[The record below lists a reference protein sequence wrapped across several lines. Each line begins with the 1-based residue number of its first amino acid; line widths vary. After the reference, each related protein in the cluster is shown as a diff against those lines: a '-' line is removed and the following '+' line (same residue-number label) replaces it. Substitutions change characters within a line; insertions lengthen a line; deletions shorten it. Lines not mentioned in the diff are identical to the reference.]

1 MGWLLKLLGSIGD
14 IRALIAQLFK
24 IQKDVTANQRQ
35 TTKDKVVDDAINAA
49 ISRGKLHDSRAEQQ
63 RETD

>member
-24 IQKDVTANQRQ
+24 IQKDVTANKRQ
-35 TTKDKVVDDAINAA
+35 TAKDDRVDDAINAA
-49 ISRGKLHDSRAEQQ
+49 ISRGKLHDRPAEQQ
-63 RETD
+63 READ

>member
-14 IRALIAQLFK
+14 LRALIAQLFK

-49 ISRGKLHDSRAEQQ
+49 ISRGKLHDRRAEQQ
-63 RETD
+63 READ

>member
-1 MGWLLKLLGSIGD
+1 MGWLLKLFGSIGD

-24 IQKDVTANQRQ
+24 IQKDVTANKRQ

-49 ISRGKLHDSRAEQQ
+49 ISRGKLHDRRAEQQ

>member
-35 TTKDKVVDDAINAA
+35 TAKDDRVDDAINAA
-49 ISRGKLHDSRAEQQ
+49 ISRGKLHDRRAEQQ
-63 RETD
+63 READ

>member
-24 IQKDVTANQRQ
+24 IQKNVTANKRQ
-35 TTKDKVVDDAINAA
+35 TAKDDRVDDAINAA
-49 ISRGKLHDSRAEQQ
+49 ISRGKLHDRRAEQQ

>member
-1 MGWLLKLLGSIGD
+1 MGWLLKLFGSIGD

-24 IQKDVTANQRQ
+24 IQKDVTANKRQ
-35 TTKDKVVDDAINAA
+35 TAKDDRVDDAINAA
-49 ISRGKLHDSRAEQQ
+49 ISRGKLHDRRAEQQ

>member
-1 MGWLLKLLGSIGD
+1 MGWLLKLFGSIGD
-14 IRALIAQLFK
+14 LRALIAQLFK

-49 ISRGKLHDSRAEQQ
+49 ISRGKLHDRRAEQQ